1 MTNFIDFLY
10 NLKDSDN
17 SSLIECIEAG
27 YKLLFETPQYH
38 YGDLGKG
45 SDTYLGRMGA
55 SDVGSGHFGT
65 GTYFMSSD
73 KNHMS
78 NGRPMHEKDISNYKL
93 YRPVSESKGLELHNI
108 LRKVNSLIVDRNNLN
123 SRIPL
128 LNKALSAYFSK
139 QIDISDLVEQCISEY
154 DKNGINSKADSL
166 STLVMKRLGY
176 NGIDVSVYDMLDN
189 SMYGSVV
196 YSLAEGISDLAN
208 ISQFNKLYDDILT
221 DVSNNTGIKITDADI
236 DAAMQGNLCRCGT
249 YQRIRSAIH
258 RAAELAK

>member
-1 MTNFIDFLY
+1 MIKFIDFLH
-10 NLKDSDN
+10 NLNDSDN

-27 YKLLFETPQYH
+27 YKLLFETVQYH

-65 GTYFMSSD
+65 GTYFMGTDANYMRKS
-73 KNHMS
+73 
-78 NGRPMHEKDISNYKL
+78 RPIHAKDLSNYNL
-93 YRPVSESKGLELHNI
+93 YRPVSESKGLELHNL

-128 LNKALSAYFSK
+128 LNKALSAYFGK
-139 QIDISDLVEQCISEY
+139 QIDISDLVEYCIAEY
-154 DKNGINSKADSL
+154 DKNGINSKNDSL

-176 NGIDVSVYDMLDN
+176 QGVDVSGYDMLDN

-196 YSLAEGISDLAN
+196 YDLN
-208 ISQFNKLYDDILT
+208 
-221 DVSNNTGIKITDADI
+221 
-236 DAAMQGNLCRCGT
+236 
-249 YQRIRSAIH
+249 
-258 RAAELAK
+258 